1 MTTRDWFFLALA
13 VMLSFAASLLAAG
26 ETALQRVT
34 RSRAARMVDEGV
46 RGSARVAEI
55 AADPAPTIN
64 TAMLVRTACETATA
78 VLVSVVFF
86 THLGQ
91 SWERVL
97 APVVVVTLVSFI
109 FWGVMPRTLGRQHAE
124 RTALRAARPLT
135 VLNTLLGWLTTGI
148 IAVGNA
154 ITPGRGFADGPFSSE
169 AELREMV
176 DMAEKAEVIEHDE
189 REMIH
194 SVFELGDTLVREV
207 MVPRTDI
214 VFIEV
219 GKTIRQAMSLALR
232 SGFSRIPVI
241 SGQLDDVRGVVYLK
255 DLMKQVFDD
264 PASARGTQVD
274 TIMRPAVFCPDSKPV
289 DELLREMQATRNH
302 MVLVVDE
309 FGGCAGLATI
319 EDLVEEIVGEITD
332 EYDAEP
338 SLAEELPEGGWRI
351 SARMPL
357 DDVGDLFG
365 KELGDEDVETAGGLM
380 AKLLNRVPIPGSTVD
395 WEGLRLRA
403 EKATGRRH
411 QIDTIV
417 VTELASQPDDAD
429 REDEDD

>member
-1 MTTRDWFFLALA
+1 MTTRDWLFIALA
-13 VMLSFAASLLAAG
+13 VLLTVGASLLAAG

-34 RSRAARMVDEGV
+34 KSRAARMVDDGV
-46 RGSARVAEI
+46 RGAGRVAEI

-64 TAMLVRTACETATA
+64 TAMLVRTACETGTT
-78 VLVSVVFF
+78 VLVSVVLFGAMDR
-86 THLGQ
+86 T
-91 SWERVL
+91 WERILVPIVIL
-97 APVVVVTLVSFI
+97 TLVSFI

-124 RTALRAARPLT
+124 RTAARAARPLT
-135 VLNTLLGWLTTGI
+135 VLNTVLGWMTTGL
-148 IAVGNA
+148 IAIGNVL
-154 ITPGRGFADGPFSSE
+154 TPGRGYADGPFSSE

-219 GKTIRQAMSLALR
+219 GKSAHQAMSLALR

-241 SGQLDDVRGVVYLK
+241 AGKVDDVRGVVYLK
-255 DLMKQVFDD
+255 DLVKQAFDD
-264 PASARGTQVD
+264 PEGAGTAGVD
-274 TIMRPAVFCPDSKPV
+274 TVMRPAVFCPDSKPV
-289 DELLREMQATRNH
+289 DDLLREMQATRNH

-338 SLAEELPEGGWRI
+338 SLSEQLPDGSWRI

-357 DDVGDLFG
+357 DDLGALFG

-380 AKLLNRVPIPGSTVD
+380 AKLLNRVPITGSTVD
-395 WEGLRLRA
+395 WEGLRLVA

-417 VTELASQPDDAD
+417 VSELAPQPDEDD
-429 REDEDD
+429 QEDEDD

>member
-1 MTTRDWFFLALA
+1 MTTRDWLFIALA
-13 VMLSFAASLLAAG
+13 VVSTVGASLLAAG
-26 ETALQRVT
+26 ETSLQRVT
-34 RSRAARMVDEGV
+34 KSRAARMVDNGV
-46 RGSARVAEI
+46 RGAARVAEI

-64 TAMLVRTACETATA
+64 TAMLARTACEIGTA

-86 THLGQ
+86 STMGHT
-91 SWERVL
+91 WEWILVPIL
-97 APVVVVTLVSFI
+97 ILTLVSFI
-109 FWGVMPRTLGRQHAE
+109 FWGVMPRTLGRQHSE
-124 RTALRAARPLT
+124 RTAVRAARPLT
-135 VLNTLLGWLTTGI
+135 VLDTVLGWLTTGL
-148 IAVGNA
+148 IAVGNVV
-154 ITPGRGFADGPFSSE
+154 TPGRGYADGPFSSE

-214 VFIEV
+214 VFITV
-219 GKTIRQAMSLALR
+219 GKSVHQAMSLALR

-241 SGQLDDVRGVVYLK
+241 AGKVDDVRGVVYLK
-255 DLMKQVFDD
+255 DLVKQVFDD
-264 PASARGTQVD
+264 PASAQTVLVD
-274 TIMRPAVFCPDSKPV
+274 TIMRPAAFCPDSKPV
-289 DELLREMQATRNH
+289 DDLLREMQATRNH

-338 SLAEELPEGGWRI
+338 TLSEQLPDGSWRI
-351 SARMPL
+351 SARMSL
-357 DDVGDLFG
+357 DDLGDLFG
-365 KELGDEDVETAGGLM
+365 KKLGDEDVETAGGLM
-380 AKLLNRVPIPGSTVD
+380 AKLLNRVPIPGATVA
-395 WEGLRLRA
+395 WEGLQLRA

-417 VTELASQPDDAD
+417 VSELAQQAEDDHQ
-429 REDEDD
+429 EDEDD